1 MLDDFRKAAA
11 ATVEVEGARFPREAQ
26 MQPEEND
33 IINIETAM
41 ADANRVMCARGMQ
54 SRVVGAA
61 MAARAA
67 YHAQVTENELAPIP
81 AELAIVIAQTAFAA
95 AWNSSAE

>member
-1 MLDDFRKAAA
+1 
-11 ATVEVEGARFPREAQ
+11 
-26 MQPEEND
+26 MQQEESD
-33 IINIETAM
+33 IVNIETAM

-54 SRVVGAA
+54 ARVVGAA

-67 YHAQVTENELAPIP
+67 YHAQVTENELSPVP

-95 AWNSSAE
+95 AWNASAE